1 MGGGRVAL
9 AAVDEI
15 VGGEGGSGAGCG
27 VARGGTGGDF
37 SGACGWVVVSGDC
50 CGFGA
55 ASVGCVAGGR
65 PAWCRGSYRAV
76 AAQECADRDR
86 GRPNE
91 RVLVENKRLHEA
103 VRDGLADKWSPRQV
117 SRRLPEQFPG
127 DQTLRVSHEAIY
139 QTLYLQ
145 ARGELRTQLSLALRP
160 GPGPAG
166 EPVPGG
172 GQGEHRGHGEHQRTA
187 GGSRGPGGARVLGRG
202 SDHRAGWAQPDR
214 DAGRGGGAPG
224 T

>member
-1 MGGGRVAL
+1 VRGVVLRVEEREVISRELAGGLSCRAIAVVLGRHQ
-9 AAVDEI
+9 
-15 VGGEGGSGAGCG
+15 S
-27 VARGGTGGDF
+27 
-37 SGACGWVVVSGDC
+37 VVSREVDRH
-50 CGFGA
+50 
-55 ASVGCVAGGR
+55 GG
-65 PAWCRGSYRAV
+65 RGSYRAV